1 MRGKLMTNQAK
12 IGTCQICKQEFTY
25 NNLFPINMIRNSIFD
40 AICKEHPEIDTG
52 GFICYPDLREI
63 RTEYIEQLLKEDK
76 GALSSFEKEVLDSLS
91 SQDILAENVNKKFER
106 KLTMGQRLADRVARF
121 GGSWKFILSFLALLL
136 VWMVLNTF
144 FVRNEGFD
152 PYPFILLNL
161 VLSCLAAMQAPII
174 MMSQNRQAERDRL
187 QANEEYCT
195 NLKAELEIQ
204 HLQSKL
210 DLFMKNQWESLL
222 ELQRIQIELTE
233 DIILHKKQLHKK
245 KDEE

>member
-1 MRGKLMTNQAK
+1 MTNHDK
-12 IGTCQICKQEFTY
+12 IGTCQICKKEFPY
-25 NNLFPINMIRNSIFD
+25 NNLFPINMIRNSIFN
-40 AICKEHPEIDTG
+40 ALRSEHPDIDSN

-63 RTEYIEQLLKEDK
+63 RTEYIEKLIREDK
-76 GALSSFEKEVLDSLS
+76 GALTSFEKEVLDSLS
-91 SQDILAENVNKKFER
+91 SQDILAENVNKKFEK
-106 KLTMGQRLADRVARF
+106 KLTIGHRMADRVARF
-121 GGSWKFILSFLALLL
+121 GGSWKFILSFLALLV
-136 VWMVLNTF
+136 VWMILNTF

-161 VLSCLAAMQAPII
+161 VLSCLAALQAPII

-233 DIILHKKQLHKK
+233 DIILHKKQLRRK

>member
-1 MRGKLMTNQAK
+1 M
-12 IGTCQICKQEFTY
+12 
-25 NNLFPINMIRNSIFD
+25 
-40 AICKEHPEIDTG
+40 
-52 GFICYPDLREI
+52 
-63 RTEYIEQLLKEDK
+63 
-76 GALSSFEKEVLDSLS
+76 
-91 SQDILAENVNKKFER
+91 
-106 KLTMGQRLADRVARF
+106 ADRVARF

-233 DIILHKKQLHKK
+233 VIILHKKQLHKK

>member
-1 MRGKLMTNQAK
+1 MTNHDK
-12 IGTCQICKQEFTY
+12 IGTCQICKHEFSY
-25 NNLFPINMIRNSIFD
+25 NNLFPINMIRNSILD
-40 AICKEHPEIDTG
+40 TLHVEYPDIDTNS
-52 GFICYPDLREI
+52 FLCYSDLREI
-63 RTEYIEQLLKEDK
+63 RTEYIEKLIREDK

-91 SQDILAENVNKKFER
+91 SQDILAENVNKKFEK
-106 KLTMGQRLADRVARF
+106 KLTIGQRMADRVAHF

-136 VWMVLNTF
+136 IWMVLNTF
-144 FVRNEGFD
+144 FVQNEGFD

-161 VLSCLAAMQAPII
+161 VLSCLAALQAPII

-233 DIILHKKQLHKK
+233 DIILHKKQLHRK

>member
-1 MRGKLMTNQAK
+1 
-12 IGTCQICKQEFTY
+12 
-25 NNLFPINMIRNSIFD
+25 MIRNSLLD
-40 AICKEHPEIDTG
+40 TLRNNHPDINTD
-52 GFICYPDLREI
+52 GFICYPDLRET
-63 RTEYIEQLLKEDK
+63 RTEYIEKLITKDK

-91 SQDILAENVNKKFER
+91 SQDILVENVNKKFEK
-106 KLTMGQRLADRVARF
+106 KLTFGQKMADRVARF
-121 GGSWKFILSFLALLL
+121 GGSWKFILSFLALLI
-136 VWMVLNTF
+136 VWMILNIF
-144 FVRNEGFD
+144 FVRDEGFD

-174 MMSQNRQAERDRL
+174 MMSQNRQAARDRL

-222 ELQRIQIELTE
+222 ELQKIQIELTE
-233 DIILHKKQLHKK
+233 EIILNKKQLRRKE
-245 KDEE
+245 DEE

>member
-1 MRGKLMTNQAK
+1 MKNHDK
-12 IGTCQICKQEFTY
+12 SGTCQICKQEFSY
-25 NNLFPINMIRNSIFD
+25 NKLFPINMIRNSLLETLRND
-40 AICKEHPEIDTG
+40 HPDIDTN

-63 RTEYIEQLLKEDK
+63 RTEYIEKLIREDR
-76 GALSSFEKEVLDSLS
+76 GALTSFEKEVLDSLS

-106 KLTMGQRLADRVARF
+106 KLTFGQRMADRVARF
-121 GGSWKFILSFLALLL
+121 GGSWKFILSFLALLI
-136 VWMVLNTF
+136 VWMILNIF

-174 MMSQNRQAERDRL
+174 MMSQNRQAARDRL

-233 DIILHKKQLHKK
+233 DIILHKKQLRRK

>member
-1 MRGKLMTNQAK
+1 
-12 IGTCQICKQEFTY
+12 
-25 NNLFPINMIRNSIFD
+25 MIRNSLLD
-40 AICKEHPEIDTG
+40 TLCNDHPDINTN

-63 RTEYIEQLLKEDK
+63 RTEYIEKLIRKDK
-76 GALSSFEKEVLDSLS
+76 GALSSFDKEVLDSLS
-91 SQDILAENVNKKFER
+91 SQDILVENVNKKFEK
-106 KLTMGQRLADRVARF
+106 KLTFGQKMADRVARF
-121 GGSWKFILSFLALLL
+121 GGSWKFILSFLALLV
-136 VWMVLNTF
+136 VWMILNTF

-161 VLSCLAAMQAPII
+161 VLSCLAALQAPII
-174 MMSQNRQAERDRL
+174 MMSQNRQAARDRL

-233 DIILHKKQLHKK
+233 DIILNKKQLHRK

>member
-1 MRGKLMTNQAK
+1 MTNQSE
-12 IGTCQICKQEFTY
+12 IGTCQICKQAFTY

-40 AICKEHPEIDTG
+40 AVCKEHPEIDTN

-76 GALSSFEKEVLDSLS
+76 GALSSLEKEVLDSLS

-106 KLTMGQRLADRVARF
+106 KLTMGQRMADRVARF
-121 GGSWKFILSFLALLL
+121 GGSWKFILLFLALLL
-136 VWMVLNTF
+136 VWMILNTF

-233 DIILHKKQLHKK
+233 DIILHKKQLHRK

>member
-1 MRGKLMTNQAK
+1 MTHHDK
-12 IGTCQICKQEFTY
+12 IGTCQICKHEFSY
-25 NNLFPINMIRNSIFD
+25 NNLFPINMIRNSILD
-40 AICKEHPEIDTG
+40 VLQVERPNIDTN
-52 GFICYPDLREI
+52 GFICYSDLREI
-63 RTEYIEQLLKEDK
+63 RTEYIEKLIREDK

-91 SQDILAENVNKKFER
+91 SQDILAENVNKKFEK
-106 KLTMGQRLADRVARF
+106 KLTIGQRMADRVARF
-121 GGSWKFILSFLALLL
+121 GGSWKFILLFLALLL
-136 VWMVLNTF
+136 IWMVLNTF
-144 FVRNEGFD
+144 FVKDEGFD

-161 VLSCLAAMQAPII
+161 LLSCLAALQAPII

-233 DIILHKKQLHKK
+233 DILLHKKQLHKK
-245 KDEE
+245 KGEG

>member
-1 MRGKLMTNQAK
+1 MKNHNK
-12 IGTCQICKQEFTY
+12 ISTCQICKHEFSY

-40 AICKEHPEIDTG
+40 TLQNEHPDIDTN
-52 GFICYPDLREI
+52 GFICYTDLREI
-63 RTEYIEQLLKEDK
+63 RTKYIEKLIREDK
-76 GALSSFEKEVLDSLS
+76 GALSSFEKEALDSLS
-91 SQDILAENVNKKFER
+91 SQNILAENVNKKFEK
-106 KLTMGQRLADRVARF
+106 KLTTGQRMANRVARF
-121 GGSWKFILSFLALLL
+121 GGSWKFILSFLVLLL
-136 VWMVLNTF
+136 AWMILNTF

-161 VLSCLAAMQAPII
+161 VLSCLAALQAPII

-187 QANEEYCT
+187 QSNEEYCT

-210 DLFMKNQWESLL
+210 DLFMNNQWESLL

-233 DIILHKKQLHKK
+233 DIILHKKQLHRKK
-245 KDEE
+245 GEE

>member
-1 MRGKLMTNQAK
+1 MTNHDK
-12 IGTCQICKQEFTY
+12 IGTCQICKQEFSY
-25 NNLFPINMIRNSIFD
+25 NKLFPINMIRNSLLETIRND
-40 AICKEHPEIDTG
+40 HPDIDTN

-63 RTEYIEQLLKEDK
+63 RTEYIEKLIKKDK
-76 GALSSFEKEVLDSLS
+76 GALTSFEKEVLDSLS
-91 SQDILAENVNKKFER
+91 SQDILAENVNKKFEK
-106 KLTMGQRLADRVARF
+106 KLTFGQRMADRVARF
-121 GGSWKFILSFLALLL
+121 GGSWKFILSFLALLV
-136 VWMVLNTF
+136 VWMILNTF

-161 VLSCLAAMQAPII
+161 VLSCLAALQAPII

-222 ELQRIQIELTE
+222 ELQKIQIELTE
-233 DIILHKKQLHKK
+233 EIILNKKQLRRKE
-245 KDEE
+245 DEE